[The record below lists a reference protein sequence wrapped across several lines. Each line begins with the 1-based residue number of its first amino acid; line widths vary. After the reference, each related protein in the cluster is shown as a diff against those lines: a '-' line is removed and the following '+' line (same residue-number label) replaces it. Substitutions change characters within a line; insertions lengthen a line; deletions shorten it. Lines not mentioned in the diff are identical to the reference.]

1 MSASDV
7 KSGAGRKSPGRRSGS
22 QAQPVPKATPERQA
36 DVLAAERERE
46 RQLRWIAIG
55 ASVAMAV
62 VLPIV
67 RQVWRWLREDRMRA
81 RVDREILRE
90 LGA

>member
-1 MSASDV
+1 MSGTDV
-7 KSGAGRKSPGRRSGS
+7 RSGASRKSPVRRAKS
-22 QAQPVPKATPERQA
+22 APHPVAVAAPERPA
-36 DVLAAERERE
+36 DVLVAERERE

-55 ASVAMAV
+55 ASVAFAV
-62 VLPIV
+62 IVPIA
-67 RQVWRWLREDRMRA
+67 RQVWRWLREGRMRA